1 MDIDEPA
8 TAAHTP
14 EESVAP
20 DLTEMP
26 VAESPV
32 AEMSLMDI
40 DEPATAAYTPEESV
54 APDLDEPDVTPEES
68 PAEELNFVDAVSV
81 EPSGDVAV
89 ESSLTSLDQ
98 QCEDKVEVQSL
109 DVVSHTDADT
119 DTQVPGSES
128 VPATEAGSDFELA
141 PDDVQEVTVTED
153 VSKLESPATNTATVD
168 VAMSGGENEFGDY
181 IRDILECNRLRLY
194 FQPIPALVADIN
206 NCFEVLARF
215 VGPDERLIL
224 PGEVFEKAGS
234 AAMSGEL
241 DRRIVEAAII
251 KLAGSEISEMKLFV
265 KLTRQSVTDHD
276 FPVWVMGKLKE
287 YGVKASRLV
296 FEVDEKTMEEELK
309 NLSMLS
315 RALSAMGCMVS
326 IEHYRMQSAPECL
339 DQIHVDYLKIDRQLV
354 HEIGSDQEH
363 LGTVEKIM
371 ELARSRDLL
380 TVAEGVEKPED
391 LAKLWELG
399 VSQAQG
405 FFIYEPSGE
414 PDMEMTGSEDEKK
427 EANGKATYTHG

>member
-1 MDIDEPA
+1 MPVMEIDEPA
-8 TAAHTP
+8 TAAHAP
-14 EESVAP
+14 EESLTP
-20 DLTEMP
+20 DLEEP
-26 VAESPV
+26 VV
-32 AEMSLMDI
+32 
-40 DEPATAAYTPEESV
+40 TQEE
-54 APDLDEPDVTPEES
+54 L
-68 PAEELNFVDAVSV
+68 PAEELNFGDAVPD
-81 EPSGDVAV
+81 EQSGDVVV
-89 ESSLTSLDQ
+89 ESSLALMDEEV
-98 QCEDKVEVQSL
+98 EDVVEVQSL
-109 DVVSHTDADT
+109 DAVLPADTDT
-119 DTQVPGSES
+119 DTQVQDSET
-128 VPATEAGSDFELA
+128 VPAMETGGDYEIA
-141 PDDVQEVTVTED
+141 PVDVQEVAVAED
-153 VSKLESPATNTATVD
+153 VREQELSGNDTATVD
-168 VAMSGGENEFGDY
+168 VSIPDGGNEFGDY

-215 VGPDERLIL
+215 VGSDERLIM
-224 PGEVFEKAGS
+224 PSEVFEKAGS
-234 AAMSGEL
+234 AAMSAEL

-251 KLAGSEISEMKLFV
+251 KLADSEISDMKLFV

-287 YGVKASRLV
+287 YGVKAGRLV

-339 DQIHVDYLKIDRQLV
+339 DQVHVDYLKIDRQLV
-354 HEIGSDQEH
+354 HDIDSNNEH
-363 LGTVEKIM
+363 FGKVAEIM
-371 ELARSRDLL
+371 ELARSRDFL
-380 TVAEGVEKPED
+380 TIAEGVEKPED

-414 PDMEMTGSEDEKK
+414 ADMEMPGSEDEDK
-427 EANGKATYTHG
+427 ETNGKATYTNG